1 MWLESF
7 PQAASFNLIF
17 KGNLLS
23 RDGRGIILELCNK
36 HAAERLRLLPVLCSS
51 LHSQGRLGS
60 LVVPAEKPG
69 LRASKR
75 LKTVFGEGR
84 LFFLQQK

>member
-7 PQAASFNLIF
+7 PQAASSNLIF
-17 KGNLLS
+17 KDNLLS
-23 RDGRGIILELCNK
+23 RDGRGIILKRCNK
-36 HAAERLRLLPVLCSS
+36 HAAERLRLLPARC
-51 LHSQGRLGS
+51 SQGGLGS